1 MLCEYRLAPG
11 AILHAGIER
20 VGGLSLAACS
30 SVLVSDVPAGFACR
44 RTAQLTAVG
53 RILVL

>member
-1 MLCEYRLAPG
+1 MMCEYRLAPG
-11 AILHAGIER
+11 AILHAGTER
-20 VGGLSLAACS
+20 VGGLSLAAGS

-44 RTAQLTAVG
+44 RTAQLPAVG